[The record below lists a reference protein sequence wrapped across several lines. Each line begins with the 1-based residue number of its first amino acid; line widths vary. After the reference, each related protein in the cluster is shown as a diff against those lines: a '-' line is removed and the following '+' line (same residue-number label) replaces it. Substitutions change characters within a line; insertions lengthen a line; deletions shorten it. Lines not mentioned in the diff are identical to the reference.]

1 MKRFKISIGR
11 KYYGFFSAFWLFC
24 LVLDAFQGH
33 YVWLIFDVL
42 FAAFNIYSFVKRRE
56 GTLLD
61 VKFSGKITKG

>member
-33 YVWLIFDVL
+33 YVWLIFDTL
-42 FAAFNIYSFVKRRE
+42 FAAWNIHSFVKGKT
-56 GTLLD
+56 GTLID
-61 VKFSGKITKG
+61 VKFSSKITKG